1 MNEKINLIK
10 KVLVIA
16 VPTYVVA
23 FATEA
28 MVYTVPMLAITTLI
42 ATSMFQNTSSIRN
55 RVDEEGIDDQG
66 DIADSDSFT
75 EFGE

>member
-16 VPTYVVA
+16 VPTYAVA
-23 FATEA
+23 FTTEA

-55 RVDEEGIDDQG
+55 RVDEEGIDDHG